1 MYYIIPIISI
11 ILLLII
17 FKLYY
22 QENYDNNVNEL
33 NYEIKNDNPNIIID
47 NIQKCQSSVKPGN
60 YFYSNDN
67 ISNFNSN
74 ILNLNKFYKIKYN
87 NDIIDFQSKTRDIS
101 LDKIKDQKCFPS
113 RKEAIKSEPDNWQYK
128 NDFIMNGAKIF
139 NNVVG
144 FDRLN
149 IPFNRSI
156 NNDDINQNVYS
167 KSINNVEIKRNTCT
181 NQISCNVEPD
191 DIREGLGYPGR
202 YYRENN

>member
-11 ILLLII
+11 ILLLLI

-22 QENYDNNVNEL
+22 QENYDNNVNEID
-33 NYEIKNDNPNIIID
+33 YEINNENPNIIVD

-74 ILNLNKFYKIKYN
+74 VLNLNKFYEIKYN
-87 NDIIDFQSKTRDIS
+87 RDIIDFQSKPKDIS
-101 LDKIKDQKCFPS
+101 LNDIKNQKCFPS

-149 IPFNRSI
+149 VPFNKFIDDDTNQDAYSI
-156 NNDDINQNVYS
+156 
-167 KSINNVEIKRNTCT
+167 SINNVEIDRNTCS
-181 NQISCNVEPD
+181 NQISCNIDPD
-191 DIREGLGYPGR
+191 DIREGLGYPGK